1 MGLAANQFSAINCP
15 SSRIDQTQLSAI
27 ASGMSEVVLEILA
40 DFSASFGREFAELSQ
55 CPSPVA
61 AARWQDFF
69 HRVKGSSGTLGLSD
83 LQEKSAFLE
92 AAAKGGQVP
101 SSADLITIERLF
113 AESIPAAQEF
123 LAGLPA

>member
-40 DFSASFGREFAELSQ
+40 DFSASFEREFAEFSQ
-55 CPSPVA
+55 CPSSVA

-83 LQEKSAFLE
+83 LQEAGAKLE
-92 AAAKGGQVP
+92 AKAKKGDLP
-101 SSADLITIERLF
+101 SKVTLAEFRGLMRESCEEARTIL
-113 AESIPAAQEF
+113 SS
-123 LAGLPA
+123 L